1 MAAARGTIRVPA
13 LFALGLAVAASTLD
27 DAQAQSA
34 AFTVD
39 WSSTTI
45 TENGS
50 ATATVTT
57 TDTSVEDDTWTL
69 VTLHVGRDEG
79 TADPAD
85 VEVTMTVVTR
95 DAEGLPVF
103 QDVVVPPRHIEAR
116 IHHNGGW
123 LYVRDQVPYS
133 RAHTAALTLRVL
145 DDDDAAT
152 EELAV
157 WVYVNGELAGSRTLS
172 LIPSNATLQASTVG
186 FGASSYTAAEGGADA
201 TVTVS
206 LDQAPGIPVTIPISR
221 TNLGSTTDGDY
232 TGVPGNVVFGASDTS
247 RTFTVAAVDDS
258 DDDDGDSVRLGFGTL
273 PTGIAAAGYTTATVG
288 ITDNDATA
296 NAPPAVAN
304 AIPEQTATVG
314 TSFSYQFPANTF
326 SDADNDTLSYAAT
339 KDDGAALST
348 TWLGFAAATRTFSGT
363 PQAADV
369 GTVSVK
375 VTASD
380 SNAGT
385 AEDTFDIVV
394 IPATDIRVSFG
405 ASAYTATEG
414 GTAATATVTLS
425 GAPSAEVEIV
435 VEAVSPN
442 GGAVVDD
449 YSGLPATLAFGTADT
464 SKSFTVADDDDD
476 DDDGESVTIGFDT
489 LPSGYAAGTHATATV
504 SLVDDEETVAFDTA
518 TATAVEGG
526 ADAVFNVVLSAAPTQ
541 SVTVPIG
548 AAAGDGAGTGDY
560 TLSPAADVTF
570 NAGER
575 SRTVTVTATDDDVD
589 DDGETV
595 TSRSAPCPRPT

>member
-1 MAAARGTIRVPA
+1 MPKGRAAAAGRTIRIPA
-13 LFALGLAVAASTLD
+13 LFALVLAVAASTAD

-34 AFTVD
+34 AFTAD
-39 WSSTTI
+39 WSSTSI

-79 TADPAD
+79 TADSAD

-95 DAEGLPVF
+95 GAGGLPVF
-103 QDVVVPPRHIEAR
+103 QDVVVQPREIEAR
-116 IHHNGGW
+116 VHHNGGW

-145 DDDDAAT
+145 DDADAAT

-232 TGVPGNVVFGASDTS
+232 TGVPVNVVFGASDTS
-247 RTFTVAAVDDS
+247 RTFTVAADD
-258 DDDDGDSVRLGFGTL
+258 DAADDDGDSVRLGFGTL
-273 PTGIAAAGYTTATVG
+273 PSGIGAAGNTTATVS

-296 NAPPAVAN
+296 NTPPAVVN
-304 AIPEQTATVG
+304 AIPNQTATVG
-314 TSFSYQFPANTF
+314 SAFSYQFPAGTF
-326 SDADNDTLSYAAT
+326 SDADNDTLSYAAA

-348 TWLGFAAATRTFSGT
+348 TWLSFAAATRTFSGT

-380 SNAGT
+380 SG
-385 AEDTFDIVV
+385 
-394 IPATDIRVSFG
+394 
-405 ASAYTATEG
+405 G
-414 GTAATATVTLS
+414 GTADATF
-425 GAPSAEVEIV
+425 GIV
-435 VEAVSPN
+435 VSAVSN
-442 GGAVVDD
+442 
-449 YSGLPATLAFGTADT
+449 
-464 SKSFTVADDDDD
+464 
-476 DDDGESVTIGFDT
+476 
-489 LPSGYAAGTHATATV
+489 
-504 SLVDDEETVAFDTA
+504 
-518 TATAVEGG
+518 
-526 ADAVFNVVLSAAPTQ
+526 AAPTATNGT
-541 SVTVPIG
+541 VTTDEDTAYAFQVS
-548 AAAGDGAGTGDY
+548 DFNFSDTDTGDA
-560 TLSPAADVTF
+560 LESVKVTSLPD
-570 NAGER
+570 NGELR
-575 SRTVTVTATDDDVD
+575 LNGSAIATGSLPQEVTA
-589 DDGETV
+589 
-595 TSRSAPCPRPT
+595 A